1 MSLRHVSAL
10 LFLSSFV
17 AAQAAVALAPATA
30 VPLPD
35 ALADAIAR
43 EGIEKSQVMRLLRD
57 LTGKVGHRLTGSDN
71 FTKGCLWAKE
81 EFEKMGLQVELEK
94 WGEWKLVW
102 NRGPWVGRI
111 TQPIQMDMYVATD
124 AWTGATKGLQKGAMV
139 KAPGT
144 PDLEDAKAFAG
155 KWAIGKQKP
164 NAGTRKALQEAG
176 ALGCVYRAG
185 DPDKAFPTRV
195 RVFGNQQT
203 AMKSLAEAPT
213 FPEIAVQADHFDQ
226 LLALVD
232 EGKAVECEFD
242 IQNSFR
248 EGPIELHNVIAT
260 LPGTTTPDEVV
271 IVSSHLDSWHQVQGT
286 TDNGTGTTTT
296 MEAARIL
303 MAVGA
308 KPKRTIK
315 FCLWGGEEQGLLGSR
330 GYVQRHRT
338 DMAKVAACFNHDT
351 GTNWAQSLGV
361 TQAMADQLAPIGA
374 QINRLLKAPDA
385 DWQGEVFKF
394 NIVER
399 VTGGGGSDHASFI
412 AAGVPGLNWNLK
424 GRSNYFQHTWHTQ
437 WDTIDVAIEEYQ
449 RHTATVIAMAALGT
463 ANLPAL
469 LDRAGVSA
477 GGGGG
482 GNQSAAFAAAWF
494 EAELEEFT
502 FKSVKEGGR
511 AAKMG
516 VQKGDVLKKVGGQV
530 VERQRQIFQFAR
542 EAEGD
547 TITFTFQRGD
557 KTFEATMKKG
567 ELPAARGGRGDG
579 PRDTVPTGPGGGTP
593 PPAGG
598 TTPPGGTGGGTG
610 GGQDFGLLVPDTL
623 PYDSVLQWGVGVAAD
638 AGVQGQVTFTKQAFA
653 SGHTFSV
660 SR

>member
-1 MSLRHVSAL
+1 MLLRSIPAL
-10 LFLSSFV
+10 LFVSSFL
-17 AAQAAVALAPATA
+17 AAQAAGAVEVAPPITNEVAE
-30 VPLPD
+30 
-35 ALADAIAR
+35 AIVK
-43 EGIEKSQVMRLLRD
+43 EGIEKSQVMRLLQD

-71 FTKGCLWAKE
+71 FTNGCAWAKG
-81 EFEKMGLQVELEK
+81 EFEKMGLAVELEK

-111 TQPIQMDMYVATD
+111 TQPIQLDMYVATE
-124 AWTGATKGLQKGAMV
+124 AWTAGTKGMQKGAMV
-139 KAPGT
+139 MAPT
-144 PDLEDAKAFAG
+144 TDDQLESAAVAK
-155 KWAIGKQKP
+155 KWVISKKKP
-164 NAGTRKALQEAG
+164 SASLRKAVQDAG

-185 DPDKAFPTRV
+185 DPDDKFPTRV
-195 RVFGNQQT
+195 RVFGNHQT
-203 AMKSLAEAPT
+203 AMKPLADVPT

-226 LLALVD
+226 LFTLVD

-248 EGPIELHNVIAT
+248 EGPIELCNVVAT
-260 LPGTTTPDEVV
+260 LRGSEQPDEVV
-271 IVSSHLDSWHQVQGT
+271 VVSSHLDSWHQKQGT
-286 TDNGTGTTTT
+286 TDNGTGTTST

-303 MAVGA
+303 TKVGA

-338 DMAKVAACFNHDT
+338 DMAKVSAAFNHDT

-361 TQAMADQLAPIGA
+361 TQAMHDQLAPVFA
-374 QINRLLKAPDA
+374 HVNRLMKAPDA
-385 DWQGEVFKF
+385 DWVGDVFKL
-394 NIVER
+394 NV
-399 VTGGGGSDHASFI
+399 VKSVSGGGGSDHASFI

-449 RHTATVIAMAALGT
+449 RHTATIIALAALGT

-477 GGGGG
+477 GGGG

-502 FKSVKEGGR
+502 FTGVKAGGR

-516 VQKGDVLKKVGGQV
+516 VQKGDVLKKVGGQAL
-530 VERQRQIFQFAR
+530 ERQRQIFQFAR
-542 EAEGD
+542 ETEGD
-547 TITFTFQRGD
+547 TVVFTFARG
-557 KTFEATMKKG
+557 TTSFEAKMKKD
-567 ELPAARGGRGDG
+567 ELPTPPARGGRGGNQG
-579 PRDTVPTGPGGGTP
+579 PGDTVPVPGGTGQ
-593 PPAGG
+593 
-598 TTPPGGTGGGTG
+598 PGGTGGTPG
-610 GGQDFGLLVPDTL
+610 GG
-623 PYDSVLQWGVGVAAD
+623 
-638 AGVQGQVTFTKQAFA
+638 
-653 SGHTFSV
+653 SGTTGNGGGE
-660 SR
+660 